1 MCMEDVRIG
10 RKSVVFRYRYT
21 VPANGSVQV
30 LLNRPDRIAMLI
42 PSHGAAT
49 TLGADTV
56 DLGGVTEGTINLQQN
71 NVRLSIGQDGS
82 LVTMPWYIMN
92 SAGSQ
97 QTITVWETVLQDQ

>member
-10 RKSVVFRYRYT
+10 RKSVVYRYRLN

-82 LVTMPWYIMN
+82 LVTMPWYVMN
-92 SAGSQ
+92 SAGTSQ
-97 QTITVWETVLQDQ
+97 IITVWETVLMEQ

>member
-21 VPANGSVQV
+21 IPANGSVQV

-42 PSHGAAT
+42 PSHGAAV

-56 DLGGVTEGTINLQQN
+56 DLGGVIEGTINLQQN
-71 NVRLSIGQDGS
+71 NVRLSISQDGN
-82 LVTMPWYIMN
+82 LVTFPWYIMN
-92 SAGSQ
+92 SAGSSQ
-97 QTITVWETVLQDQ
+97 VITVWETVLMEQ

>member
-10 RKSVVFRYRYT
+10 RKSVVYRYRLT
-21 VPANGSVQV
+21 IPANSSKQV
-30 LLNRPDRIAMLI
+30 LLNRPDRISMLI

-82 LVTMPWYIMN
+82 LVTMPWYVMN
-92 SAGSQ
+92 SAASQ
-97 QTITVWETVLQDQ
+97 QIITVWETVLMEQ

>member
-21 VPANGSVQV
+21 IPANGSVQV

-82 LVTMPWYIMN
+82 LVTMPWYVMN

-97 QTITVWETVLQDQ
+97 QVITVWETVLMEQ

>member
-10 RKSVVFRYRYT
+10 RRSVVYRYRLT

-30 LLNRPDRIAMLI
+30 LLNRPDRISMLI
-42 PSHGAAT
+42 PSHGNAI

-82 LVTMPWYIMN
+82 LVTMPWYVMN
-92 SAGSQ
+92 SAGTSQ
-97 QTITVWETVLQDQ
+97 IITVWETVLMEQ

>member
-10 RKSVVFRYRYT
+10 RKSVVYRYRLN

-82 LVTMPWYIMN
+82 LVTMPWYVMN

-97 QTITVWETVLQDQ
+97 QIITVWETVLMEQ